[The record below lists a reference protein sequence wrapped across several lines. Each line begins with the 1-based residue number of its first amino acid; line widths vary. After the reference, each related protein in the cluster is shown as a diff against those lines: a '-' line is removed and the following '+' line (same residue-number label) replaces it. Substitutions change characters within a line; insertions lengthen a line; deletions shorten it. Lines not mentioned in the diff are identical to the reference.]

1 MPDKDEFNAA
11 YHIER
16 AEASL
21 ERLQSL
27 GSRLPLGDPTSSLV
41 VTSRAQAEALVAI
54 AKSLRRI
61 ESHVCDKAGG
71 GNAVD
76 VAREVEAAIV

>member
-1 MPDKDEFNAA
+1 MPDKDELDAA
-11 YHIER
+11 QYIER

-21 ERLQSL
+21 ERSKSL
-27 GSRLPLGDPTSSLV
+27 GSRLPVGDPTSSLV

-61 ESHVCDKAGG
+61 ESHVCGEAGG
-71 GNAVD
+71 GNAGG

>member
-1 MPDKDEFNAA
+1 MPNTDELDAA
-11 YHIER
+11 QYIER

-21 ERLQSL
+21 ERSKSL
-27 GSRLPLGDPTSSLV
+27 GSRFPVGDPTSSLV

-71 GNAVD
+71 GNAGG